1 MTTISAPVAR
11 TAATR
16 FESLLLRA
24 ASALDGFVAARL
36 EQRCSEVYR
45 GVAQTQAASAAARGA
60 AQARGAIGVL
70 PR

>member
-1 MTTISAPVAR
+1 MTAIPASAAR
-11 TAATR
+11 NAATP

-24 ASALDGFVAARL
+24 ASAVDQLVAARL
-36 EQRCSEVYR
+36 EQRGGTVYR
-45 GVAQTQAASAAARGA
+45 RAAATQAAAAAARGA

>member
-1 MTTISAPVAR
+1 MTAISASVAR
-11 TAATR
+11 TGATP

-24 ASALDGFVAARL
+24 ASALDHFVAARL
-36 EQRCSEVYR
+36 EQRDSSAYR
-45 GVAQTQAASAAARGA
+45 RAAAIQAAGAAARGA